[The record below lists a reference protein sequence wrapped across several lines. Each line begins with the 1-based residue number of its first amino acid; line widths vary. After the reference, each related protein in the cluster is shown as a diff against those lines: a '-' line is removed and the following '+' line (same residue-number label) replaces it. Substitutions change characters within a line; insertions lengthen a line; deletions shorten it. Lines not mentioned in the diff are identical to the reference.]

1 MEITLNLVSLE
12 VQRRRRLYQLAVG
25 GLCLGLLLALGN
37 FFLYRSSQA
46 DLRIAEQRLARY
58 QHAVGQREQSLAT
71 LTTRLTPQEVDR
83 LGERVK
89 LYNGIIEGATFSWSQ
104 LLFELE
110 RAIPANVALV
120 EIQPHFI
127 DGNIT
132 LTGTAKAMEDLLRC
146 VRRLKERDTFHQ
158 VYLLK
163 HEALKGRTGASRMQ
177 FIISLRYQ
185 GEAA

>member
-1 MEITLNLVSLE
+1 MDITLNLVSPE
-12 VQRRRRLYQLAVG
+12 IQRRRRFYQLAVG

-37 FFLYRSSQA
+37 FLLYRSSQA
-46 DLRIAEQRLARY
+46 DLRIAEQQLERY
-58 QHAVGQREQSLAT
+58 QHAVGEREHSLAT
-71 LTTRLTPQEVDR
+71 LTTRVTPQEVER
-83 LGERVK
+83 LGKRVK

-104 LLFELE
+104 FLFELE

-146 VRRLKERDTFHQ
+146 VERLKERDAFHQ

-163 HEALKGRTGASRMQ
+163 HEALEGRTGDNRMQ
-177 FIISLRYQ
+177 FTISLRYQ
-185 GEAA
+185 GEAT